1 MILNI
6 LPLLA
11 AKRLLLLDN
20 DAEVVLHPTVYGLA
34 HPVPMWFFGV
44 LTGISIAVF
53 VVTLYILYRNIR
65 K

>member
-11 AKRLLLLDN
+11 AKRLLDN
-20 DAEVVLHPTVYGLA
+20 DAEPVLHPTEYGLT
-34 HPVPMWFFGV
+34 HPIPMWFFGV

-53 VVTLYILYRNIR
+53 VVTLYILYQGF
-65 K
+65 KKD

>member
-1 MILNI
+1 MVLNI

-11 AKRLLLLDN
+11 AKRLLLDN
-20 DAEVVLHPTVYGLA
+20 DAEAVLKPTEYGLT
-34 HPVPMWFFGV
+34 HPMPLWFFGV